1 VHRASL
7 RAGKVTIRDLCY
19 VESSEGTDMIQA
31 MQCRFLGI
39 LLLSWALASHAD
51 TATQTGEKVCP
62 DPAAPCRPDSYTFQ
76 PYELSMNLPK
86 ELAWMTAHYSLPFYA
101 ILLRSVKAIPAK
113 DPTDECR
120 GYIAEHERLK
130 AQTRFPHNKVFASR
144 NGCFGPGMV
153 WYTNVNPNYNFLAL
167 YGGETLEEAQ
177 QFLKQVQAKGF
188 HDATIR
194 KMQVVV
200 DTSH

>member
-1 VHRASL
+1 VVQA
-7 RAGKVTIRDLCY
+7 IRR
-19 VESSEGTDMIQA
+19 G
-31 MQCRFLGI
+31 FLGV
-39 LLLSWALASHAD
+39 LFLSWALASHAG
-51 TATQTGEKVCP
+51 TGIQTGEKVCSN
-62 DPAAPCRPDSYTFQ
+62 PAAPCRPDSYVFQ
-76 PYELSMNLPK
+76 PYELSVNLPR

-101 ILLRSVKAIPAK
+101 ILLRSVKAIPAE

-120 GYIAEHERLK
+120 GYISEQERLK
-130 AQTRFPHNKVFASR
+130 VQARFPQRKVFASR
-144 NGCFGPGMV
+144 NGCFDPGMV
-153 WYTNVNPNYNFLAL
+153 WYTNVTSKYNFLAV

-177 QFLKQVQAKGF
+177 QFLKQVQEKGF

>member
-1 VHRASL
+1 V
-7 RAGKVTIRDLCY
+7 
-19 VESSEGTDMIQA
+19 
-31 MQCRFLGI
+31 
-39 LLLSWALASHAD
+39 
-51 TATQTGEKVCP
+51 
-62 DPAAPCRPDSYTFQ
+62 
-76 PYELSMNLPK
+76 NLPK

-153 WYTNVNPNYNFLAL
+153 WYTNVNPNYNFLAV

>member
-1 VHRASL
+1 MRP
-7 RAGKVTIRDLCY
+7 C
-19 VESSEGTDMIQA
+19 
-31 MQCRFLGI
+31 FLGA
-39 LLLSWALASHAD
+39 LLLSWTLASYAG
-51 TATQTGEKVCP
+51 TGIQTGEKVCP
-62 DPAAPCRPDSYTFQ
+62 NPAAPCRPHSYTFQ
-76 PYELSMNLPK
+76 AYELSVDLPK
-86 ELAWMTAHYSLPFYA
+86 ELAWMTAHYSQPFYA
-101 ILLRSVKAIPAK
+101 ILLRSVKAIPAE

-120 GYIAEHERLK
+120 GYIAEQERIK
-130 AQTRFPHNKVFASR
+130 VQSMFPHRKIFASR

-153 WYTNVNPNYNFLAL
+153 WYTNISPNYNFLAI
-167 YGGETLEEAQ
+167 YGGETLEAAQ